1 MNRVAQFFIGPELL
15 WVCFYLLVLVIIK
28 ASGSPV
34 KSMDG
39 FWESTA
45 WTVPLVLIPLTF
57 LLYYAPW
64 VVRDW
69 MLLRIWIV
77 GLIGGHYILTK
88 CLQAYTEQGPGIGT
102 AYIMGMGLLIF
113 VLVAGS
119 IWVKVK
125 F

>member
-1 MNRVAQFFIGPELL
+1 MNRIAQFFIGPELL
-15 WVCFYLLVLVIIK
+15 WVCFYLLVLVIIR

-45 WTVPLVLIPLTF
+45 WIVPLVLIPATF
-57 LLYYAPW
+57 LLYYAPG
-64 VVRDW
+64 VIRDW

-77 GLIGGHYILTK
+77 GLIGGHYILTRS
-88 CLQAYTEQGPGIGT
+88 LQAYTDQGPGIGT